1 MSILDRFRKKQDKKK
16 LDEKPSTGLKLKSE
30 DGLVK
35 KETSKETTVKASPK
49 KDDTKEAY
57 RFLQSAVVTEKAT
70 NLAGI
75 SKYAFRVSN
84 DANKIEVAKA
94 IYHVYGVKPLAINM
108 ICMRGK
114 NVRHGRTSGKT
125 KNWKKAIVTLKPG
138 EKIEIYEGV

>member
-1 MSILDRFRKKQDKKK
+1 
-16 LDEKPSTGLKLKSE
+16 
-30 DGLVK
+30 
-35 KETSKETTVKASPK
+35 
-49 KDDTKEAY
+49 
-57 RFLQSAVVTEKAT
+57 VVTEKAT

-84 DANKIEVAKA
+84 DANKIEVARA

-138 EKIEIYEGV
+138 DKIEIYEGV